1 MTRKDAIAVALQE
14 LTAVSFGPLD
24 LLPREGLAE
33 KLIDLDLN
41 GLPAGPDSL
50 TAGLAELAGQLAAM
64 DTRDLE
70 VVVFGGGTGLANVV
84 GGDCRHPGWP
94 RDPFQGMKALFP
106 RMRSIVC
113 VTDDGG
119 STGELM
125 KDFPLIALG
134 DLRHVLLSSVQDAKL
149 RSQYGLDGAQSLA
162 VAQVL
167 HRLFNFRF
175 SLPPA
180 GVANLLADAGVDLAG
195 LPPAMAE
202 GLGTLLDSLFVDRRF
217 AVSLRRPHCL
227 GNLLLAAAI
236 YREVADGLVVKPGA
250 LIRGLTRLADLV
262 GAQPEAVLP
271 CASTPANLKAL
282 YANGVLVT
290 GEYRS
295 SSARRGF
302 PIDQVFIEFADEPCV
317 PDEVLAAIARARII
331 VFAPGS
337 LFTSIIPILQVPGL
351 AEAVRQNRTAL
362 KILVTNLW
370 IQKGETDL
378 VHDDPRRRY
387 HVSDLVKSYH
397 RNIPGGVPG
406 LFDAML
412 VLSLKD
418 IPGSVLQ
425 GYALEDKV
433 PIFLDKERVRQ
444 MGCNPVEARI
454 FSSAA
459 LRERGVIQ
467 HDPAALARAIRTIWA
482 VKDYLP
488 EAKPAKLPVGKGR
501 QRAVVRAD
509 RCTADQRLR
518 RFKER
523 LDGLAMDGA
532 VRVAVLD
539 ILWRYGDIRENHL
552 DFLAGVELVA
562 VATWPRSQEWDNI
575 FSFYDP
581 ASRCIKIRE
590 DVFQRPYRFELSF
603 LVGLGESLLGDY
615 AAIKEVL
622 PVAEEGERLGSMYR
636 LTVRPAGERRCFLMD
651 HDLECY
657 LNLARMRRATGNP
670 RVFSRLINNDE
681 GFTPPGLFFGL
692 LYAWYLDNRFSTHI
706 EYKMAIF
713 KMQAS
718 AIIPY
723 HAKTFHRRR
732 AIIDFFRKVV
742 FGHGD
747 PAYDEKIDQS
757 D

>member
-1 MTRKDAIAVALQE
+1 LTRKDAIAIALQE

-24 LLPREGLAE
+24 LLPHEGLAE

-50 TAGLAELAGQLAAM
+50 TAGLAELAGQLANVP
-64 DTRDLE
+64 TRAIE
-70 VVVFGGGTGLANVV
+70 VVVFGGGSGLSNVV
-84 GGDCRHPGWP
+84 GGDCRHPSWP
-94 RDPFQGMKALFP
+94 RDPFQGMKAMFP
-106 RMRSIVC
+106 KTRSIVC

-134 DLRHVLLSSVQDAKL
+134 DLRHVLLSSVQEAKL
-149 RSQYGLDGAQSLA
+149 HSQYDLDGAQCLA
-162 VAQVL
+162 VVQVL
-167 HRLFNFRF
+167 HCLFSFRF
-175 SLPPA
+175 SVPPT
-180 GVANLLADAGVDLAG
+180 GVAALLADAGADLAA
-195 LPPAMAE
+195 LPPAMAT
-202 GLGTLLDSLFVDRRF
+202 GLGALLEILFVDRRF
-217 AVSLRRPHCL
+217 EPSLRRPHCL

-236 YREVADGLVVKPGA
+236 YQEVAEGLVVSPGA
-250 LIRGLTRLADLV
+250 IVRGLTQLADLM
-262 GAQPEAVLP
+262 GAAPEAVLP
-271 CASTPANLKAL
+271 CATTPANLKAL

-302 PIDQVFIEFADEPCV
+302 PIDQVFTEFADEPCV
-317 PDEVLAAIARARII
+317 PDEVLAAIARAQII

-351 AEAVRQNRTAL
+351 AEAVRQNEAAL
-362 KILVTNLW
+362 KILVSNLW

-378 VHDDPRRRY
+378 VQHDSRRRY

-397 RNIPGGVPG
+397 RNIPGGVQG

-425 GYALEDKV
+425 GYALENKV

-454 FSSAA
+454 FSAAA

-467 HDPAALARAIRTIWA
+467 HDSAALARAIRTVWA
-482 VKDYLP
+482 VKEYLP
-488 EAKPAKLPVGKGR
+488 ETKQVELPPGKVMC
-501 QRAVVRAD
+501 RAVVRAD
-509 RCTADQRLR
+509 RSTADQRLR
-518 RFKER
+518 RLRER
-523 LDGLAMDGA
+523 LDRLTMDGA
-532 VRVAVLD
+532 VRAAVTD

-552 DFLAGVELVA
+552 DFLDGVELVA

-581 ASRCIKIRE
+581 ASRYIKVRE
-590 DVFQRPYRFELSF
+590 DVLQRPYRFELSF

-615 AAIKEVL
+615 AASKEVL
-622 PVAEEGERLGSMYR
+622 PVAQDGERLGCQYR
-636 LTVRPAGERRCFLMD
+636 LTVRPAGDRRCFLEEGN
-651 HDLECY
+651 LERY
-657 LNLARMRRATGNP
+657 LHLAKMRRANGNP
-670 RVFSRLINNDE
+670 LVFSRLINNEE

-713 KMQAS
+713 KMQVS

-723 HAKTFHRRR
+723 HAKTSSRRR
-732 AIIDFFRKVV
+732 EIIDFFRKVV
-742 FGHGD
+742 FGHVA
-747 PAYDEKIDQS
+747 PIFDEKSDQKE
-757 D
+757 

>member
-1 MTRKDAIAVALQE
+1 MTRKDAIANALRE

-24 LLPREGLAE
+24 LLPQEGLAE

-41 GLPAGPDSL
+41 GPPVGPDPL
-50 TAGLAELAGQLAAM
+50 TAGLAELAGQLAAVP
-64 DTRDLE
+64 TGDLE
-70 VVVFGGGTGLANVV
+70 VVVFGGGTGLSNVV
-84 GGDCRHPGWP
+84 GGDCRNPGWA
-94 RDPFQGMKALFP
+94 RDPFQGVKALFP
-106 RMRSIVC
+106 RTRSIVC

-149 RSQYGLDGAQSLA
+149 RGQYGLDHAQSLA
-162 VAQVL
+162 VVQEL
-167 HRLFNFRF
+167 HRLFSFRF
-175 SLPPA
+175 ASPPTGVVSL
-180 GVANLLADAGVDLAG
+180 LSDAGVDLAG
-195 LPPAMAE
+195 LPPAMAK
-202 GLGTLLDSLFVDRRF
+202 GLGDLLEFLFVDRRF
-217 AVSLRRPHCL
+217 EASRRRPHCL

-236 YREVADGLVVKPGA
+236 YREVADGLVVPPDA

-271 CASTPANLKAL
+271 CAITPANLKAL

-302 PIDQVFIEFADEPCV
+302 PIDRVFTEFADEPCV
-317 PDEVLAAIARARII
+317 PDEVMAAIARAQII

-351 AEAVRQNRTAL
+351 AEAVRRNQSAL
-362 KILVTNLW
+362 KILVANLW

-378 VHDDPRRRY
+378 VQDDPRRRY
-387 HVSDLVKSYH
+387 HVSDLVQSYH
-397 RNIPGGVPG
+397 RNIPGGVQG
-406 LFDAML
+406 LFDVML

-433 PIFLDKERVRQ
+433 PIFLDKERVRR

-454 FSSAA
+454 FSATA
-459 LRERGVIQ
+459 LRERRVIQ

-482 VKDYLP
+482 VKEFLP
-488 EAKPAKLPVGKGR
+488 ETKPAKLSHGKSLP
-501 QRAVVRAD
+501 RALVRAD
-509 RCTADQRLR
+509 RRTADQRLR
-518 RFKER
+518 RFRER
-523 LDGLAMDGA
+523 LDGLAMDDA
-532 VRVAVLD
+532 VRAAVLD
-539 ILWRYGDIRENHL
+539 ILWRYGDIREEHL
-552 DFLAGVELVA
+552 DFLDGVELVA
-562 VATWPRSQEWDNI
+562 VATWPRSQEWDNV

-581 ASRCIKIRE
+581 ISRGIKVRE

-615 AAIKEVL
+615 AAGKEML
-622 PVAEEGERLGSMYR
+622 PVEQGGERLGCMYR
-636 LTVRPAGERRCFLMD
+636 LTVRPAGERRCFLAD
-651 HDLECY
+651 EDLERY
-657 LNLARMRRATGNP
+657 LSLARMRRANGNP
-670 RVFSRLINNDE
+670 LVFSRLINNHE

-692 LYAWYLDNRFSTHI
+692 LYAWYLDNRFSIHI

-723 HAKTFHRRR
+723 HAKTSSRRR

-742 FGHGD
+742 FGHID
-747 PAYDEKIDQS
+747 PLYDEKS
-757 D
+757 DRGI